1 MTPTLKVITEY
12 CAIKVDDV
20 TLNSLSAEDMPLYA
34 RRMWGYLNVAIPQ
47 FTLPAEM
54 QEYLLG
60 TEEHPN
66 LTPPTYDSTLYTVG
80 EELTADTVVPLGE
93 EFVGYEL
100 FCCRIRQT
108 DIFGNVGYSPAP
120 NVTYDSDAGTITIA
134 ASADNSVPAG
144 TVYEIDFYTDGA
156 FVHTLTAEEMDIL
169 GDCFE
174 IVWQTRFNNNW
185 LNLIPKIDDRSFTEQ
200 NRANKEN
207 ADTNKLR
214 EMVIRRDNKMRR
226 HEQNLYYRRTFP
238 TGNLRRF

>member
-20 TLNSLSAEDMPLYA
+20 RLNSLAAEDMPLYA
-34 RRMWGYLNVAIPQ
+34 RRMWGYLNAAIPL

-60 TEEHPN
+60 TEEQPN
-66 LTPPTYDSTLYTVG
+66 LTPPTYDSTLYTVS
-80 EELTADTVVPLGE
+80 EELTTDTVVSLGE

-108 DIFGNVGYSPAP
+108 DMFGNVGYSPAP
-120 NVTYDSDAGTITIA
+120 NVTYNSGSGKITIA
-134 ASADNSVPAG
+134 ASATSSVSAG

-156 FVHTLTAEEMDIL
+156 FAHTLSAVEMDIL

-174 IVWQTRFNNNW
+174 ITWLERFNNNW
-185 LNLIPKIDDRSFTEQ
+185 LNLTPKIEDRSFTEQ

-207 ADTNKLR
+207 ADTAKLKATISR
-214 EMVIRRDNKMRR
+214 VYDKMRR
-226 HEQNLYYRRTFP
+226 NEQNLFYKK
-238 TGNLRRF
+238 RFQQGLNIL